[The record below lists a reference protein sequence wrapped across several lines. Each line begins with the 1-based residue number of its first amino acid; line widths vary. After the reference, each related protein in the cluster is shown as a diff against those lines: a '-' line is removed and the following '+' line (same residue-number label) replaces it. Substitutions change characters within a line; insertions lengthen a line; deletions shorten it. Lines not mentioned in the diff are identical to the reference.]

1 MFFDIETRDEDRV
14 KISELQKQYPKFEP
28 VFIAGAESFNQEVV
42 IEVKNRTGNN
52 FSHII
57 TTRLDNDDAVHE
69 AFVQSVQ
76 EQFKGQDEALID
88 PISGYSLWTQ
98 DPVLLAKIKK
108 PFNPFMSL
116 IEKNGAELTTV
127 STRNHDHWS
136 SYQNR
141 IVLEGIP
148 LWLQVI
154 HGENQASQ
162 FGYKGWLVEGGYL
175 SRELNL
181 LDGFH
186 LDMAYSEPPSAIY
199 VRIYNIKVW
208 CYHLLRN
215 IRSALNKLAGRK

>member
-1 MFFDIETRDEDRV
+1 MFFDVATREEDRV
-14 KISELQKQYPKFEP
+14 KISELQNEYPKLEP
-28 VFIAGAESFNQEVV
+28 IFIDGAESFNQEVV
-42 IEVKNRTGNN
+42 IEVKKKTGNN

-57 TTRLDNDDAVHE
+57 TTRLDNDDAIHE
-69 AFVQSVQ
+69 SFVQAVQ

-88 PISGYSLWTQ
+88 PISGYSLWTHS
-98 DPVLLAKIKK
+98 PTLLAKVKK

-116 IEKNGAELTTV
+116 IEKNVSELTTV

-141 IVLEGIP
+141 LVLDGIP

-162 FGYKGWLVEGGYL
+162 FGYKGWLVEGGYI

-181 LDGFH
+181 LEGFH
-186 LDMAYSEPPSAIY
+186 LGIVYSNPPTFIY
-199 VRIYNIKVW
+199 MWVYNLRVLV
-208 CYHLLRN
+208 YHLMNEMRYSLK
-215 IRSALNKLAGRK
+215 KLAGRK